1 VERLRDEQAQDQV
14 ATEAPVAVP
23 VLPGLGSPAA
33 VLALQRAAGN
43 RATGTVLARQPA
55 PQTVDQAKTAPPT
68 QKRRTI
74 VAIMGADRAGDP
86 NEFYT
91 YALRYWRAHREGATF
106 VTDQRH
112 LAGLLGWITTNVS
125 ATERIDELV
134 IVSHANE
141 DGTLSFG
148 LDAADADSRLTF
160 AELRDALKAG
170 KLPKVGD
177 RVDAATKIRIKGCDI
192 GRSKEMVDMVDAAF
206 GGAGV
211 VTAPTHEQHY
221 EFDPTIARDAQRVR
235 EARIRTEVEAA
246 NPMPAEVPKPGKKA
260 TADEMKAYRAA
271 VAERAKAVKARS
283 AAIATGIKD
292 RQHEATE
299 MAEKMG
305 TVEAFSGPMFQRP
318 GSKLFTEDE
327 LRPQIDKLYGHLS
340 ETQRKSIA
348 TRLVATDR
356 RPLAQQVSQ
365 RTFSQHGQR
374 VDRLVDDITFPD
386 PKNLS
391 EALAVYGKDYR
402 EGHFA
407 PKAVKS
413 SGRPTQKGGFR
424 VEIVLEGRFTKPGED
439 AFDGEWTSSAPWDA
453 DGKESVVPDDA
464 TLLAKAKARTAV
476 PDKYT
481 WTMEETHAKG
491 MTTRAAVGTRVI
503 AYLHHESLNASPH
516 DWFSRPESDPSFFAT
531 STFAP
536 APPTP
541 PKKP

>member
-1 VERLRDEQAQDQV
+1 VERVHDEQAQEEV
-14 ATEAPVAVP
+14 AVAPAPAAAPVVWGAR
-23 VLPGLGSPAA
+23 SPAA

-43 RATGTVLARQPA
+43 RATGLVLAREPTA
-55 PQTVDQAKTAPPT
+55 EAAKTKTAAPVA
-68 QKRRTI
+68 KRRRI
-74 VAIMGADRAGDP
+74 VAIMGADRSGDP
-86 NEFYT
+86 NQFYT
-91 YALRYWRAHREGATF
+91 YALRYWKAHMEDATF

-112 LAGLLGWITTNVS
+112 LSGLLDWIKGNVG
-125 ATERIDELV
+125 ADERIGDLV

-148 LDAADADSRLTF
+148 LDAADADGHLTF
-160 AELRDALKAG
+160 AELRDAVKGG
-170 KLPKVGD
+170 KLPQVGD
-177 RVDAATKIRIKGCDI
+177 RVDASTRIRIKGCDI

-221 EFDPTIARDAQRVR
+221 EFDPTIAADTQRVY
-235 EARIRTEVEAA
+235 EARIRKEVEDA
-246 NPMPAEVPKPGKKA
+246 NPMPAEVPKPAKGASK
-260 TADEMKAYRAA
+260 DDLNAYRTA
-271 VAERAKAVKARS
+271 VAERQKAVKARA
-283 AAIATGIKD
+283 AAIAAGVKA

-318 GSKLFTEDE
+318 GSTLFKEDE
-327 LRPQIDKLYGHLS
+327 LRPQIDQLYGHLS
-340 ETQRKSIA
+340 EAQRASLAK
-348 TRLVATDR
+348 RLVAPDQ
-356 RPLAQQVSQ
+356 RPRAQQEAQ

-374 VDRLVDDITFPD
+374 VDRLVSDITFPD
-386 PKNLS
+386 PKDLK

-402 EGHFA
+402 DNHFS
-407 PKAVKS
+407 PKSVKS
-413 SGRPTQKGGFR
+413 TSRPTQKGGFR
-424 VEIVLEGRFTKPGED
+424 VEMVLEGRFSKPGEEPY
-439 AFDGEWTSSAPWDA
+439 DGEWTSSAPWDD
-453 DGKESVVPDDA
+453 DGKETVVPDDA

-481 WTMEETHAKG
+481 WTVEETHAKG

-503 AYLHHESLNASPH
+503 AYLHHESLNRSPH
-516 DWFSRPESDPSFFAT
+516 DWFTRSENDKQFFAT

-536 APPTP
+536 PPPP